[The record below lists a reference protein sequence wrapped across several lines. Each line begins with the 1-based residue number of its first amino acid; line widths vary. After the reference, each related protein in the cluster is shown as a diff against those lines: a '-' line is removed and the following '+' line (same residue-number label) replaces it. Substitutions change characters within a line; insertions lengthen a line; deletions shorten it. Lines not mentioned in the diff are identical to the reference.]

1 MKKLWLAAVL
11 ALGMVLSGPA
21 LAQRSGVYEVSGTN
35 LEGQP
40 YTGLMEIQQ
49 VGSASFRVLWSI
61 GGDLVEGVGMVSGRT
76 FVTAFAAGDQ
86 TGMGIYEIQAGD
98 VLDGEW
104 TLVGAFNTGTE
115 TARRLPEEQQPREP
129 LPEPEPQEP
138 APPAAEAPA
147 APPPAAPTLPLPAP
161 PAPRN

>member
-11 ALGMVLSGPA
+11 ALGMALSGPA

-61 GGDLVEGVGMVSGRT
+61 GGELVEGVGMVSGRT
-76 FVTAFAAGDQ
+76 FTTAFAAGDQ